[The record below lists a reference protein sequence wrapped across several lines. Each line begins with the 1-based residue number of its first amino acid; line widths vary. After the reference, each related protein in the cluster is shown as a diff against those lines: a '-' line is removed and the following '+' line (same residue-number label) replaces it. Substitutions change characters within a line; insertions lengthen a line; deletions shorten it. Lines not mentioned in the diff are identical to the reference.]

1 MQDRVK
7 YIVRKSLQG
16 INTSCKT
23 EANIP
28 NMIVVKGTPRDYKQI
43 GKSFSRFS
51 LCFPIVYTCLGL
63 DSIKLHCHQLKSSCN
78 KLGDY
83 NIKNGLSRPKLNLN
97 MSDHTNHLN
106 SVTLISC
113 KGYKINNYLTHYVIF
128 WQSYIRLVWE
138 PQV

>member
-43 GKSFSRFS
+43 GINKKSLQIS
-51 LCFPIVYTCLGL
+51 LFPGFHFASPLCTPALV
-63 DSIKLHCHQLKSSCN
+63 
-78 KLGDY
+78 
-83 NIKNGLSRPKLNLN
+83 
-97 MSDHTNHLN
+97 
-106 SVTLISC
+106 
-113 KGYKINNYLTHYVIF
+113 LTV
-128 WQSYIRLVWE
+128 
-138 PQV
+138 